1 MGGGL
6 INQLDDMDRC
16 NRGVLLAESI
26 AELEELKAIG
36 ISRTAQTAEQQWN
49 LKAIMNRIKQY
60 KAICDKF
67 IDTNFKK
74 FLRDY

>member
-16 NRGVLLAESI
+16 SRGVLLAESI

-36 ISRTAQTAEQQWN
+36 ISRTAPTAAQ
-49 LKAIMNRIKQY
+49 
-60 KAICDKF
+60 ICG
-67 IDTNFKK
+67 
-74 FLRDY
+74 R